1 MPQRKQLVWSQLR
14 VGVLTVVSLILLT
27 VAIFLVSGQTG
38 GIFSKKITVRT
49 LSPDAGGLKSGAPV
63 RLAGI
68 DVGSVKGVRIS
79 GLPESAQAVEIVMQV
94 TRSYQS
100 EIKTDSEAFLAA
112 EGLLGERYI
121 NISKGSTKAQ
131 AISDVATIPFHAT
144 AEFSELVG
152 GSRDLIDNLNV
163 LTSRLNSVVGK
174 IESGEGTVGKLL
186 VDDSLYNRIDLTVN
200 EVQKFANQ
208 LTNNQGSLGLLLTSD
223 ELYRHLDQTLEKL
236 QDVTNQIQHGN
247 GTVAKLI
254 NDPTLYDKANNL
266 VARGTVL
273 VDNFNQGHGTIGKL
287 AQDDEMYKK
296 LNVAIDNLNTVML
309 SIQNS
314 QGSIGRLIHDPALYD
329 NLNST
334 SLEVRGLLADF
345 RHNPKKFLTIH
356 FRIF

>member
-1 MPQRKQLVWSQLR
+1 MPQQKQLVWSQLR
-14 VGVLTVVSLILLT
+14 VGLLTIASLILLT
-27 VAIFLVSGQTG
+27 IAIFLVSGQTG
-38 GIFSKKITVRT
+38 GFFSRKITVRT
-49 LSPDAGGLKSGAPV
+49 LAPDAGGLKSGAPV

-79 GLPESAQAVEIVMQV
+79 GSPEPAQAVEIVMEV
-94 TRSYQS
+94 ARDYRP

-121 NISKGSTKAQ
+121 NISKGTPTSPE
-131 AISDVATIPFHAT
+131 IVEGATIPFHAT

-152 GSRDLIDNLNV
+152 GSRDLLDNLNV
-163 LTSRLNSVVGK
+163 LTSRLNTVVGK
-174 IESGEGTVGKLL
+174 IESGEGTVGRLL
-186 VDDSLYNRIDLTVN
+186 MDDSLYQRIDVTVN

-208 LTNNQGSLGLLLTSD
+208 LTNNQGSLGLLLSSD
-223 ELYRHLDQTLEKL
+223 ELYRHLDQTLLKL
-236 QDVTNQIQHGN
+236 QTMTDQLQNGK

-254 NDPTLYDKANNL
+254 NDPSLYNKANDL
-266 VARGTVL
+266 VSRGTVL
-273 VDNFNQGHGTIGKL
+273 VDNINQGRGTLGKL
-287 AQDDEMYKK
+287 ARDEEMYRK
-296 LNVAIDNLNTVML
+296 LNTAIDNLNNVIS

-314 QGSIGRLIHDPALYD
+314 KGSIGRLIHDPALYD

-345 RHNPKKFLTIH
+345 RHNPKKFLTIR